1 MLLFALTLACNR
13 DDGVNALDDGPV
25 PDIAIT
31 SPAAGAWLSTGPVE
45 VTGTFENLR
54 TIDVNDSAATPDK
67 SGTFVGST
75 TLDRGVTVIEAYGT
89 TVEGEW
95 RYDRVGVLAGEFADP
110 GHAIEDAAGLR
121 LNQPG
126 IDAAMGF
133 AAGMIDD
140 QTIADAATAM
150 NPIYEDSYGVWGW
163 DAVEIAASVDD
174 ITFDAVQIDAS
185 PKAGML
191 EVDVRIPNLFVDLQA
206 VGDVVGWDFDVDAS
220 MWADSAD
227 IEAQLGLDADKGK
240 LVIELL
246 DADVSLVGFGYD
258 TSLLPGDVEAY
269 LFVDTIRG
277 TLEDM
282 LLEQITEMVPPLL
295 ESTLAG
301 LDLSFELE
309 LMGVPLSIGAEFSSA
324 SIDAK
329 GIAITTDIDVDAPSN
344 GEHTYAGFLSAPVEL
359 DVNDTAAVGAALSDD
374 LLNRLMFEVWRA
386 GLLDLTLSTDDGSLE
401 PALLL
406 GLKAEQG
413 TIALDALLPP
423 VVVQGD
429 HGLLLQLGE
438 LNVTVDTPGGELG
451 EHLEAA
457 INLNVPLDLGYADG
471 QVVLKL
477 GDPEMILMVR
487 DSDWGAEPETITQ
500 LLTELLPIG
509 SLLSILGDITFDVP
523 SLDGL
528 SIQSADVSRDESGLG
543 THIGVELD

>member
-1 MLLFALTLACNR
+1 MLILALSLACSR
-13 DDGVNALDDGPV
+13 DDGVNSLDEGPR

-31 SPAAGAWLSTGPVE
+31 SPAAGAWLSEGTVE

-54 TIDVNDSAATPDK
+54 TIDVNEAQATPDK
-67 SGTFVGST
+67 SGTFVGAAD
-75 TLDRGVTVIEAYGT
+75 LVRGVNVIEAYGT
-89 TVEGEW
+89 TNDDEW

-110 GHAIEDAAGLR
+110 GHPIESAAGIR

-126 IDAAMGF
+126 IDAAMDF
-133 AAGMIDD
+133 AGGMIDD
-140 QTIADAATAM
+140 ETIAAAAVGM
-150 NPIYEDSYGVWGW
+150 NPVYQDEYGVWGW
-163 DAVEIAASVDD
+163 DAVVIEANIDD
-174 ITFDAVQIDAS
+174 VTFDTPRLTAT
-185 PKAGML
+185 PYAGML
-191 EVDVRIPNLFVDLQA
+191 ELDVVIPNLFVDLQA
-206 VGDVVGWDFDVDAS
+206 VGEVVGWDFDVDAAI
-220 MWADSAD
+220 WADSAE
-227 IEAQLGLDADKGK
+227 IEGQLSLDADKGK
-240 LVIELL
+240 LVVELL
-246 DADVSLVGFGYD
+246 DADVNLVGFGYD

-282 LLEQITEMVPPLL
+282 LLEQITTMVPPLL
-295 ESTLAG
+295 EDTLSG

-309 LMGVPLSIGAEFSSA
+309 LMGIPLAIGAEFASA
-324 SIDAK
+324 EIDSK

-359 DVNDTAAVGAALSDD
+359 DVGTSSALDAAISDD

-386 GLLDLTLSTDDGSLE
+386 GLMDLTLSTEDGSLE
-401 PALLL
+401 PALLG

-429 HGLLLQLGE
+429 NGLEVQLGE

-457 INLNVPLDLGYADG
+457 INLNIPLDLGFEDG
-471 QVVLKL
+471 QGVLEL
-477 GDPEMILMVR
+477 GSPEMVMMVR
-487 DSDWGAEPETITQ
+487 ESDWGAQPETITQ
-500 LLTELLPIG
+500 LLTQLLPLD

-528 SIQSADVSRDESGLG
+528 EIKSADVQRDKTGLG
-543 THIGVELD
+543 THIGVELK